1 MTIQYASDLHFEF
14 SETSK
19 FLAEHPMQPVGEV
32 LVLAGDIDCLDE
44 GGYPDR
50 PFWDWASDNFEMVL
64 VVPGNHEYYGGFD
77 ISRQEKEKC
86 VPIRKN
92 VFLCNNHV
100 ITVDGVEFVLTTLWS
115 SIRPFSSNSIERFV
129 SDYRRIT
136 YDGQRFT
143 AKIANE
149 CHHRSIGF
157 LKAAFEKPKI
167 GKRVVVTH
175 HVPSLTMMADEF
187 VGSILNDAFVSDLD
201 ELIYDSNADVWIF
214 GHSHRNLKST
224 RIGSTLLCTNQLGYV
239 GLGEHGSFSSLC
251 TFKL

>member
-14 SETSK
+14 PENARY
-19 FLAEHPMQPVGEV
+19 LAEHPIQPVGEV
-32 LVLAGDIDCLDE
+32 LVLAGDIDCLEE

-50 PFWDWASDNFEMVL
+50 PFWNWASDNYEMVL
-64 VVPGNHEYYGGFD
+64 VVPGNHEYYDGFD
-77 ISRQEKEKC
+77 VSRLEVENC
-86 VPIRKN
+86 LSIRKN

-100 ITVDGVEFVLTTLWS
+100 LTIGRVEFVLTTLWS
-115 SIRPFSSNSIERFV
+115 SIHSSSSQSIERFV

-149 CHHRSIGF
+149 CHQRSLGF
-157 LKAAFEKPKI
+157 LKAAFRRPKT

-175 HVPSLTMMADEF
+175 HVPSLTMMANEF
-187 VGSILNDAFVSDLD
+187 IGSILNDAFVSDLD
-201 ELIYDSNADVWIF
+201 ELINDSNADAWIF

-224 RIGSTLLCTNQLGYV
+224 RIGGTLLYSNQLGYV
-239 GLGEHGSFSSLC
+239 SCGEHSSFSPSC
-251 TFKL
+251 TIIL